1 MVDIIKILLLILS
14 KKQKLVFFIA
24 LIIIF
29 FSLVL
34 ETFGIGMILPIIN
47 VLVTG
52 NRNVNIDLIDKYI
65 AVFTLKEAFFIY
77 LITFFIFYLFKNTIV
92 LIAQFLQLKII
103 YQIKENLSK
112 RLFEE
117 FLFKDYNFSA
127 SKLFFSFIT
136 IFKNQNYTR

>member
-1 MVDIIKILLLILS
+1 MLDIIKILLLILN

-52 NRNVNIDLIDKYI
+52 NRNINIDLIDKYI
-65 AVFTLKEAFFIY
+65 ASFTLKEAFFIY
-77 LITFFIFYLFKNTIV
+77 LIIFFIFFFLYSLLF
-92 LIAQFLQLKII
+92 L
-103 YQIKENLSK
+103 Y
-112 RLFEE
+112 
-117 FLFKDYNFSA
+117 
-127 SKLFFSFIT
+127 FFIHFI
-136 IFKNQNYTR
+136 F